1 MNYNRIFPDISEDSW
16 EEIQELESAVKDY
29 DMWEKAKKNKYLKVT
44 ENLRTYQDNHVLRE
58 VLIESAN
65 LVMDFDRNIYAFL
78 SKRESERTEL
88 LIVPSEI
95 PFFLGE
101 EIYLIMNDN
110 VIFLFSYVEEYN
122 VFQYE
127 AILFIKKIN
136 NWNKNKIIGHYEI
149 LYSQIQTEQF
159 EIFFGLSLDE
169 IHEKAIQWEE
179 QFKTIPKEYDYGNL
193 EDILKQLAGILAIN
207 NFK

>member
-1 MNYNRIFPDISEDSW
+1 MNYSRIFPDISEDSW
-16 EEIQELESAVKDY
+16 NEIQELESAVKDY

-44 ENLRTYQDNHVLRE
+44 ENLRTYQGNHVLRE

-65 LVMDFDRNIYAFL
+65 LVMDFDGNTYAFL
-78 SKRESERTEL
+78 SKRESEQTEL

-101 EIYLIMNDN
+101 EIYLIMNGN

-136 NWNKNKIIGHYEI
+136 NWNKNKIVGHYEI

-169 IHEKAIQWEE
+169 IHEKTIQWEE

>member
-1 MNYNRIFPDISEDSW
+1 MNYSRIFPDISEDSW

-101 EIYLIMNDN
+101 EIYLIMNGN